1 MVWHGLV
8 RSSPRSHATGIVYRL
23 TWQGCTEDVGTSVD
37 DLEEKEVEEEDTTR
51 HGDSP
56 DTELP
61 ENVITFVKDASDEE
75 LDKNS

>member
-1 MVWHGLV
+1 M
-8 RSSPRSHATGIVYRL
+8 VYRL
-23 TWQGCTEDVGTSVD
+23 TWHARILDVGTSVD
-37 DLEEKEVEEEDTTR
+37 DSEEKEVEEEDDTG

-56 DTELP
+56 DIELP